1 MNFAKYKNLLFQKIK
16 RQISQWFDSDSTE
29 LIPNDEVYRF
39 LHTLKGSAGTLQLG
53 GLFQL
58 SGSLLERVKGMGD
71 KQWKKEELKDFLYDL
86 ISLTYDYES
95 FIEIE
100 KTALSTS
107 RDERIPL
114 IQIID
119 DDVSMLIL
127 LKDVLEQ
134 KGWMVIA
141 NTTPEKAISQ
151 YYDVNPDCVIIDV
164 HLPKRNGIEILEELE
179 RHTSKMFV
187 PKIMISILSDRET
200 RINAFRKGADDF
212 IEKPID
218 FEELTVKI
226 ERHLKRKQVYEQ
238 SVLLDELTNLYNRKF
253 LANVYSH
260 NINDLKRNKQPFS
273 LAMLDL
279 DHFKKVN
286 DQYGHLVGDKV
297 LASFASFIKNATR
310 SSDTVIRY
318 GGEEFLILFPNTNL
332 HLAMDI
338 VSRILEDFSK
348 QPFNAGENQ
357 FSVTFSAGVYSVM
370 DPNDTLEKALNCAD
384 QALYKAKESGRA
396 RVESMS
402 RDLPEMAKRKLYLSI
417 IDDDG
422 IIRTMLT
429 RVFKSMILDHYE
441 ADVQAFENGIKFF
454 ESNRLQEHGEHFL
467 ILDGVMPVMDGLEI
481 LKRVKSSKYDHNVLV
496 LMLTGRK
503 NEADIALA
511 LKYGADDYIT
521 KPFSIKELQ
530 ARIERLIQKVR

>member
-16 RQISQWFDSDSTE
+16 RQISQWFDSDSPE
-29 LIPNDEVYRF
+29 FIPNDDVYRF
-39 LHTLKGSAGTLQLG
+39 LHTLKGSAGTFQLG

-58 SGSLLERVKGMGD
+58 SGSLYERVKGMGD
-71 KQWKKEELKDFLYDL
+71 KQWQKEELKDFLYDL
-86 ISLTYDYES
+86 ISLTYEYES
-95 FIEIE
+95 FNEIE
-100 KTALSTS
+100 KTALVS
-107 RDERIPL
+107 RDDQIPL

-127 LKDVLEQ
+127 LKDVLEE

-151 YYDVNPDCVIIDV
+151 YYDVNPDCVLIDV
-164 HLPKRNGIEILEELE
+164 HLPKRNGIEILEDLE
-179 RHTSKMFV
+179 KHTSKMFV
-187 PKIMISILSDRET
+187 PKIMISIINDRET
-200 RINAFRKGADDF
+200 RLNAFRKGADDF

-218 FEELTVKI
+218 LEELTVKI

-253 LANVYSH
+253 LTDVYSR
-260 NINDLKRNKQPFS
+260 NINDLKRNKHPFS
-273 LAMLDL
+273 LSMLDL
-279 DHFKKVN
+279 DHFKRVN

-297 LASFASFIKNATR
+297 LASFASFIKDATR
-310 SSDTVIRY
+310 TSDTVIRY
-318 GGEEFLILFPNTNL
+318 GGEEFLILFPNTTL
-332 HLAMDI
+332 PQAIDI
-338 VSRILEDFSK
+338 VSRILADFSK
-348 QPFNAGENQ
+348 RTFDAGENH
-357 FSVTFSAGVYSVM
+357 FSVTFSAGVYEVTNPS
-370 DPNDTLEKALNCAD
+370 DTLEKALNCAD

-396 RVESMS
+396 RVESTDHS
-402 RDLPEMAKRKLYLSI
+402 LPQITKRKLYLSI
-417 IDDDG
+417 IDDDA

-429 RVFKSMILDHYE
+429 RVLKSMALDLYVV
-441 ADVQAFENGIKFF
+441 DVQAFEDGIKFF
-454 ESNRLQEHGEHFL
+454 DSNRLQEHGEHFL
-467 ILDGVMPVMDGLEI
+467 ILDGVMPIMDGLEI
-481 LKRVKSSKYDHNVLV
+481 LQKVKQSKYDHNVLV

-503 NEADIALA
+503 NEADIARA